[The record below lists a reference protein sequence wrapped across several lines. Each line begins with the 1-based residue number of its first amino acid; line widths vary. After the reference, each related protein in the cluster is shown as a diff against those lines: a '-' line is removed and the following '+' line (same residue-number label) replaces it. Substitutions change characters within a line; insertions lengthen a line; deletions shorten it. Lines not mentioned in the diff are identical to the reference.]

1 MASTFRDGVLLCAEN
16 PSNTLRKLS
25 EIYDRIGF
33 MGVGKYNEFDQLR
46 IAGVRHADLKGYSY
60 SRDDVDARWLAN
72 QYAQILGQYFTH
84 EMKPLEVEIL
94 IAEMSL
100 EPGDDRLFHL
110 LYDGTVMDT
119 TTHVVIGGE
128 ADVIRERLE
137 ASWSDGDDLDAAV
150 AVAVQALAGPDRALV
165 PDDLEVAVLAR
176 ENGRRAFRRIEGEAL
191 ASLLG

>member
-1 MASTFRDGVLLCAEN
+1 
-16 PSNTLRKLS
+16 
-25 EIYDRIGF
+25 
-33 MGVGKYNEFDQLR
+33 
-46 IAGVRHADLKGYSY
+46 
-60 SRDDVDARWLAN
+60 
-72 QYAQILGQYFTH
+72 
-84 EMKPLEVEIL
+84 
-94 IAEMSL
+94 MSL